1 MNYFQNSMTN
11 TNSTINN
18 KYVIGYSPNDFFYV
32 NGNQYMP
39 DFSNNYTTNCSND
52 NSIWNTT
59 AADCSNNFIDNS
71 MNCINQSLCNN
82 KSYAEKLKEIQTKHN
97 GTDELLLDINSDYT
111 RNILTSINL
120 SIGIIILSFMIYKYR
135 TI

>member
-11 TNSTINN
+11 TNSRINN
-18 KYVIGYSPNDFFYV
+18 KYVIGYSPNNFFYV

-39 DFSNNYTTNCSND
+39 DFNYTKDCAND
-52 NSIWNTT
+52 NSIWKTT
-59 AADCSNNFIDNS
+59 ASDCSNNFIDNS

-82 KSYAEKLKEIQTKHN
+82 KSYAQQLQKIQSTHN

-111 RNILTSINL
+111 INILTSLNL
-120 SIGIIILSFMIYKYR
+120 SIGIIILSFIIYKYSHDL
-135 TI
+135 